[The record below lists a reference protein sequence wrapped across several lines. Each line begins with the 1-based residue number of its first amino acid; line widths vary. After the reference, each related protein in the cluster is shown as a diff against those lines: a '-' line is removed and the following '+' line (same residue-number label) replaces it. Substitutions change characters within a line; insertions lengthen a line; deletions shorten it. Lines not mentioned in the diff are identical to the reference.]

1 MHAKC
6 RHPVEKGIPLAKI
19 QPFYRHGRAKVLC
32 QWRTV
37 ESRRVEFVP
46 AGHWKLH
53 GIVGDQVCASCWLS
67 FKPNTIHCQY
77 VCSPLLPLMVLLFYC
92 SSSNVGDDPEFRWL
106 SRFGE
111 EDSDQSL
118 LGLDFQDQQAI
129 EACSSTATVGFEL
142 IFREE

>member
-1 MHAKC
+1 M
-6 RHPVEKGIPLAKI
+6 
-19 QPFYRHGRAKVLC
+19 LC

-37 ESRRVEFVP
+37 ENCGEWESFLFVP

-53 GIVGDQVCASCWLS
+53 GIAGDQVRQQVAQAFLQAQYD
-67 FKPNTIHCQY
+67 PLPIRIQY

-129 EACSSTATVGFEL
+129 EAGSSTATVGFEL
-142 IFREE
+142 IFHEE